1 MEFSNNADVSSRLEQ
16 VLFSQGFRDVR
27 VTMSGSQSIAIELAG
42 GQYRPISRAMARAA
56 RAAYALAPIGTREL
70 IIGFSIDGHISAT
83 YEFIDFEGL
92 KQFFTGQLSKGA
104 LAKLVKV
111 RYLNPS
117 VSQTDPLEFFDETST
132 VGTESMPVLLSDP
145 LDRVWRDMKGAAKVS
160 GQIDWLTSGTVGI
173 GVVAAA
179 SFLDKRAFNFAKQ
192 HQQNRMVKGGTKIGD
207 AIPFVALAG
216 AGAGALLTT
225 EPTLSRSSYASL
237 EAGGTAVLASTA
249 LKYLVGR
256 QRPTSADSPRD
267 VKPLSF
273 TSSRDSFPSRHTTVA
288 WAAITPFAVQYD
300 APWLYG
306 LAGVTQLGRI
316 ASRQH
321 WFSDTVAGSLLGT
334 AIGQVFQRV
343 GNDNSLRTSPQVS
356 LNPEG
361 VTFAWTFN

>member
-1 MEFSNNADVSSRLEQ
+1 
-16 VLFSQGFRDVR
+16 
-27 VTMSGSQSIAIELAG
+27 
-42 GQYRPISRAMARAA
+42 
-56 RAAYALAPIGTREL
+56 
-70 IIGFSIDGHISAT
+70 
-83 YEFIDFEGL
+83 
-92 KQFFTGQLSKGA
+92 
-104 LAKLVKV
+104 
-111 RYLNPS
+111 
-117 VSQTDPLEFFDETST
+117 
-132 VGTESMPVLLSDP
+132 
-145 LDRVWRDMKGAAKVS
+145 
-160 GQIDWLTSGTVGI
+160 
-173 GVVAAA
+173 
-179 SFLDKRAFNFAKQ
+179 
-192 HQQNRMVKGGTKIGD
+192 
-207 AIPFVALAG
+207 
-216 AGAGALLTT
+216 LLTT